1 MKKMNK
7 TFVPKQIISSL
18 LAACVLISAVGGT
31 TAFAQDS
38 TLSQVIRYIDCTHA
52 TLENGNQLNH
62 PDCQI
67 FAPKFMKFDLVDKK
81 HPVLYGV
88 YDAVHTVT
96 NPITGQHDLTVEFNG
111 RTFVL
116 GRDSELRVNG
126 NVWTLDFSNWQNN
139 HPGDN
144 FMPLTPGRTYNG
156 RATARMKAS
165 PSSSEVTQF
174 TDFSV
179 TIPKQTIGEIIAIP
193 NIVKKIGQTLAS
205 TGVSMWLM
213 IAISATA
220 IFVASILLLVHK
232 KRKGAGWIKK

>member
-1 MKKMNK
+1 MSRVKKLF
-7 TFVPKQIISSL
+7 TTIALLVAVSIPSSVF
-18 LAACVLISAVGGT
+18 A
-31 TAFAQDS
+31 TADS
-38 TLSQVIRYIDCTHA
+38 TLSQVIRDIDCTHT
-52 TLENGNQLNH
+52 TLENSNQLNH

-67 FAPKFMKFDLVDKK
+67 FAPKFMKLDLVDKK

-96 NPITGQHDLTVEFNG
+96 NPITGQHSLTVELNG

-126 NVWTLDFSNWQNN
+126 NVWTLDFSNWQND

-144 FMPLTPGRTYNG
+144 FMPLTPGHTYNG

-165 PSSSEVTQF
+165 PSSPEVTQF

-193 NIVKKIGQTLAS
+193 NIVKKVGRVLAS
-205 TGVSMWLM
+205 TGVSVWLM
-213 IAISATA
+213 IAISAGV
-220 IFVASILLLVHK
+220 IFVASILLLIHK
-232 KRKGAGWIKK
+232 KEKERDG

>member
-1 MKKMNK
+1 MSRVKKLFTTIALLVAMS
-7 TFVPKQIISSL
+7 ISSPVF
-18 LAACVLISAVGGT
+18 A
-31 TAFAQDS
+31 TADS
-38 TLSQVIRYIDCTHA
+38 TLSQVIRDIDCTHT

-67 FAPKFMKFDLVDKK
+67 FAPKFMKLDLVDKK

-96 NPITGQHDLTVEFNG
+96 NPMTGQHNLTVEFNG

-116 GRDSELRVNG
+116 GQNSELRVNG
-126 NVWTLDFSNWQNN
+126 NVWTLDFSNWQND

-144 FMPLTPGRTYNG
+144 FMPLTPGHTYNG

-165 PSSSEVTQF
+165 PSSPEVTQF
-174 TDFSV
+174 ADFSV

-193 NIVKKIGQTLAS
+193 NIVKKVGRVLAS
-205 TGVSMWLM
+205 TGVSVWLM
-213 IAISATA
+213 IAISAGV
-220 IFVASILLLVHK
+220 IFVASILLLIHK
-232 KRKGAGWIKK
+232 KEKERDG

>member
-1 MKKMNK
+1 MMSRLKKLLFITITLLVAMS
-7 TFVPKQIISSL
+7 ISSPVF
-18 LAACVLISAVGGT
+18 A
-31 TAFAQDS
+31 TADS
-38 TLSQVIRYIDCTHA
+38 TLSQVIRDIDCTHT

-67 FAPKFMKFDLVDKK
+67 FAPKFMKLDLVDKK

-126 NVWTLDFSNWQNN
+126 NVWTLDFSNWQID

-144 FMPLTPGRTYNG
+144 FIPLTPGHTYNG
-156 RATARMKAS
+156 RVTAKMKAS
-165 PSSSEVTQF
+165 PLSPEVTQF
-174 TDFSV
+174 ADFSV
-179 TIPKQTIGEIIAIP
+179 TIPKQTIKEILAVP
-193 NIVKKIGQTLAS
+193 HMLKRAGRVLAS

-213 IAISATA
+213 IVVSTAA
-220 IFVASILLLVHK
+220 IFVASILLLIRK
-232 KRKGAGWIKK
+232 KEKERDG

>member
-1 MKKMNK
+1 MSRVKKLF
-7 TFVPKQIISSL
+7 TTITLLVAVSIPSSVF
-18 LAACVLISAVGGT
+18 A
-31 TAFAQDS
+31 TADS
-38 TLSQVIRYIDCTHA
+38 TLSQVIRDIDCTHT

-67 FAPKFMKFDLVDKK
+67 FAPKFMKLDLVDKK

-96 NPITGQHDLTVEFNG
+96 NPITGQHNLTVEFNG

-126 NVWTLDFSNWQNN
+126 NVWTLDFSNWQND

-144 FMPLTPGRTYNG
+144 FMPLTPGQ
-156 RATARMKAS
+156 
-165 PSSSEVTQF
+165 V
-174 TDFSV
+174 
-179 TIPKQTIGEIIAIP
+179 
-193 NIVKKIGQTLAS
+193 LAS
-205 TGVSMWLM
+205 TGISMWLM

-232 KRKGAGWIKK
+232 KEKERDG

>member
-1 MKKMNK
+1 MMSRVKKLFTTIALLVAMS
-7 TFVPKQIISSL
+7 ISSPVF
-18 LAACVLISAVGGT
+18 A
-31 TAFAQDS
+31 TADS
-38 TLSQVIRYIDCTHA
+38 TLSQVIRDIDCTHT

-67 FAPKFMKFDLVDKK
+67 FAPKFMKLDLVDKK

-96 NPITGQHDLTVEFNG
+96 NPMTGQHNLTVEFNG

-116 GRDSELRVNG
+116 GQNSELRVNG
-126 NVWTLDFSNWQNN
+126 NVWTLDFSNWQND

-144 FMPLTPGRTYNG
+144 FMPLTPGHTYNG

-165 PSSSEVTQF
+165 PSSPEVTQF
-174 TDFSV
+174 ADFSV

-193 NIVKKIGQTLAS
+193 NIVKKVGRVLAS

-213 IAISATA
+213 IAISAGV
-220 IFVASILLLVHK
+220 IFVASILLLIHK
-232 KRKGAGWIKK
+232 KEKERDG

>member
-1 MKKMNK
+1 MMGRTKKLLSIAIIILVV
-7 TFVPKQIISSL
+7 TSISSPVF
-18 LAACVLISAVGGT
+18 A
-31 TAFAQDS
+31 TADS
-38 TLSQVIRYIDCTHA
+38 TLSQVIRDIDCTHT

-67 FAPKFMKFDLVDKK
+67 FAPKFMKLDLVDKK

-96 NPITGQHDLTVEFNG
+96 NPITGQHDLAVEFNG

-126 NVWTLDFSNWQNN
+126 NVWTLDFSNWQID

-144 FMPLTPGRTYNG
+144 FMPLTPGHTYNG
-156 RATARMKAS
+156 RVTAKMKAS
-165 PSSSEVTQF
+165 PSSPEVTQF
-174 TDFSV
+174 ADFSI
-179 TIPKQTIGEIIAIP
+179 TIPKQTIEEILAVPHILKRAGR
-193 NIVKKIGQTLAS
+193 VLAS

-213 IAISATA
+213 IVVSTAA
-220 IFVASILLLVHK
+220 IFVASILLLIRK
-232 KRKGAGWIKK
+232 KEEERDG

>member
-1 MKKMNK
+1 MSRVKKLFTTITLLVAMS
-7 TFVPKQIISSL
+7 ISSPVF
-18 LAACVLISAVGGT
+18 A
-31 TAFAQDS
+31 TADS
-38 TLSQVIRYIDCTHA
+38 TLSQVIRDIDCTHT

-67 FAPKFMKFDLVDKK
+67 FAPKFMKLDLVDKK

-126 NVWTLDFSNWQNN
+126 NVWTLDFSNWQID

-144 FMPLTPGRTYNG
+144 FMPLTPGHTYNG
-156 RATARMKAS
+156 RVTAKMKAN
-165 PSSSEVTQF
+165 PSSPEVTQF
-174 TDFSV
+174 ADFSV
-179 TIPKQTIGEIIAIP
+179 TIPKQAIKEILAVP
-193 NIVKKIGQTLAS
+193 HMLKRAGRVLAS

-213 IAISATA
+213 IVVSTA
-220 IFVASILLLVHK
+220 SIFVASILLLIRK
-232 KRKGAGWIKK
+232 KEEERDG

>member
-1 MKKMNK
+1 MSRVKKLFTTIALLVAMS
-7 TFVPKQIISSL
+7 ISSPVF
-18 LAACVLISAVGGT
+18 A
-31 TAFAQDS
+31 TADS
-38 TLSQVIRYIDCTHA
+38 TLSQVIRDIDCTHT

-67 FAPKFMKFDLVDKK
+67 FAPKFMKLDLVDKK

-96 NPITGQHDLTVEFNG
+96 NPMTGQHNLTVEFNG

-116 GRDSELRVNG
+116 GQNSELRVNG
-126 NVWTLDFSNWQNN
+126 NVWTLDFSNWQND

-144 FMPLTPGRTYNG
+144 FMPLTPGHTYNG

-165 PSSSEVTQF
+165 PSSPEVTQF
-174 TDFSV
+174 ADFSV

-193 NIVKKIGQTLAS
+193 NIVKKVGRVLAS

-213 IAISATA
+213 IAISAGV
-220 IFVASILLLVHK
+220 IFVASILLLIHK
-232 KRKGAGWIKK
+232 KEKERDG

>member
-1 MKKMNK
+1 MSRVKKLFTTIALLVAMS
-7 TFVPKQIISSL
+7 ISSPVF
-18 LAACVLISAVGGT
+18 A
-31 TAFAQDS
+31 TADS
-38 TLSQVIRYIDCTHA
+38 TLSQVIRDIDCTHT

-67 FAPKFMKFDLVDKK
+67 FAPKFMKLDLVDKK

-96 NPITGQHDLTVEFNG
+96 NPMTGQHNLTVEFNG

-116 GRDSELRVNG
+116 GQNSELRVNG
-126 NVWTLDFSNWQNN
+126 NVWTLDFSNWQNY

-144 FMPLTPGRTYNG
+144 FMPLTPGHTYNG

-165 PSSSEVTQF
+165 PSSPEVTQF
-174 TDFSV
+174 ADFSV

-193 NIVKKIGQTLAS
+193 NIVKKVGRVLAS

-213 IAISATA
+213 IAISAGV
-220 IFVASILLLVHK
+220 IFVASILLLIHK
-232 KRKGAGWIKK
+232 KEKERDG

>member
-1 MKKMNK
+1 MMSRPKKLLFITITLLVAMS
-7 TFVPKQIISSL
+7 ISSPVF
-18 LAACVLISAVGGT
+18 A
-31 TAFAQDS
+31 TADS
-38 TLSQVIRYIDCTHA
+38 TLSQVIRDIDCTH
-52 TLENGNQLNH
+52 TMLENGNQLNH

-67 FAPKFMKFDLVDKK
+67 FAPKFMKLDLVDKK

-126 NVWTLDFSNWQNN
+126 NVWTLDFSNWQID

-144 FMPLTPGRTYNG
+144 FMPLIPGHTYNG
-156 RATARMKAS
+156 RVTAKMKANPLS
-165 PSSSEVTQF
+165 PEVTQF
-174 TDFSV
+174 ADFSV
-179 TIPKQTIGEIIAIP
+179 TIPKQTIKEILAVP
-193 NIVKKIGQTLAS
+193 HMLKRAGRVLAS

-213 IAISATA
+213 IVVSTAA
-220 IFVASILLLVHK
+220 IFIASILLLIRK
-232 KRKGAGWIKK
+232 KEKERDG

>member
-1 MKKMNK
+1 MSRVKKLFTTIALLVAMS
-7 TFVPKQIISSL
+7 ISSPVF
-18 LAACVLISAVGGT
+18 A
-31 TAFAQDS
+31 TADS
-38 TLSQVIRYIDCTHA
+38 TLSQVIRDIDCTHT

-67 FAPKFMKFDLVDKK
+67 FAPKFMKLDLVDKK

-88 YDAVHTVT
+88 YDAAHTVT
-96 NPITGQHDLTVEFNG
+96 NPITGQHNLAVEFNG

-126 NVWTLDFSNWQNN
+126 NVWTLDFSNWQND

-144 FMPLTPGRTYNG
+144 FIPLAPGHTYNG

-165 PSSSEVTQF
+165 PSSPEVTQF
-174 TDFSV
+174 ADFSV
-179 TIPKQTIGEIIAIP
+179 TIPKQTIGEIITIP
-193 NIVKKIGQTLAS
+193 NIVKKVGRVLAS

-213 IAISATA
+213 IAISAGI
-220 IFVASILLLVHK
+220 IFVASILLLIHK
-232 KRKGAGWIKK
+232 KEKERDG